1 MQLEANYKNLNKD
14 EFIESDENAKKEKL
28 NEFVN
33 LLKKRI
39 ESINLNDNSKLIV
52 TTISNEKKDFNC
64 KNKTIIDEIEREL
77 KKKIFDFNKL
87 RSEEYYYALISYLK
101 KNGYGYAALKVME
114 CYESVKNEDYEEICK
129 ILTDACLIDK
139 IENDFKFSIENDSC
153 IKYSPEIGLNK
164 ELYIK
169 NNNEFKIVKINSVN
183 NIEKEFVTCR
193 KKDDLINVY
202 INIPPN
208 RQINFKE
215 IIIVRTNYGMVRFKF
230 SIESENIIENGS
242 NEFKIVKINSIN
254 NIEKEFV
261 KCRKKDDLINV
272 YINIP
277 PNRQINFKEIIIIR
291 TNYGTVRFKFSVE
304 SENIIE
310 NGSVND
316 LVESYI
322 NKEIS
327 KKIAKD
333 KYEEISSSVNK
344 KEYSNQADKITINT
358 VNSILFSYKE
368 KENINILC
376 NLDDIYDLPKDED
389 KLVKKEKS
397 NDLLLE
403 ENNKQDVINDSK
415 ENKEKI
421 SDKKET
427 FFRNKLLRKKKKEV
441 DEVNSDNKKET
452 FFGKIKKYFS
462 RKK

>member
-77 KKKIFDFNKL
+77 KKKIFNFNKL

-242 NEFKIVKINSIN
+242 
-254 NIEKEFV
+254 
-261 KCRKKDDLINV
+261 
-272 YINIP
+272 
-277 PNRQINFKEIIIIR
+277 
-291 TNYGTVRFKFSVE
+291 
-304 SENIIE
+304 
-310 NGSVND
+310 VND

-344 KEYSNQADKITINT
+344 KEYSNKADKITINT

-376 NLDDIYDLPKDED
+376 NLDDIYYLPKDED

-403 ENNKQDVINDSK
+403 EKNKQDVINDSK

-427 FFRNKLLRKKKKEV
+427 FF
-441 DEVNSDNKKET
+441 
-452 FFGKIKKYFS
+452 GKIKKYFS

>member
-1 MQLEANYKNLNKD
+1 MQLEANDKNLNKD
-14 EFIESDENAKKEKL
+14 EFIKSDENAKKEKL

-39 ESINLNDNSKLIV
+39 ESINSNDNSKLIF
-52 TTISNEKKDFNC
+52 TTISNEKKDFDC
-64 KNKTIIDEIEREL
+64 KNKAIIDEIEREL

-87 RSEEYYYALISYLK
+87 RSDEYYYALISYLK
-101 KNGYGYAALKVME
+101 KNGYGYAASKVME

-153 IKYSPEIGLNK
+153 IKYSSGLGLNK

-169 NNNEFKIVKINSVN
+169 NNNEFKIVKINS
-183 NIEKEFVTCR
+183 
-193 KKDDLINVY
+193 
-202 INIPPN
+202 
-208 RQINFKE
+208 
-215 IIIVRTNYGMVRFKF
+215 
-230 SIESENIIENGS
+230 
-242 NEFKIVKINSIN
+242 IN
-254 NIEKEFV
+254 NMEKEFV

-344 KEYSNQADKITINT
+344 KEYSNQTDKITINT

-441 DEVNSDNKKET
+441 DEVDSDNKKET

>member
-77 KKKIFDFNKL
+77 KKKIFNFNKL

-242 NEFKIVKINSIN
+242 
-254 NIEKEFV
+254 
-261 KCRKKDDLINV
+261 
-272 YINIP
+272 
-277 PNRQINFKEIIIIR
+277 
-291 TNYGTVRFKFSVE
+291 
-304 SENIIE
+304 
-310 NGSVND
+310 VND

-344 KEYSNQADKITINT
+344 KEYSNKADKITINT

-376 NLDDIYDLPKDED
+376 NLDDIYYLPKDED

-403 ENNKQDVINDSK
+403 EKNKQDVINDSK

-427 FFRNKLLRKKKKEV
+427 FFRNKFLRKKKKEV
-441 DEVNSDNKKET
+441 DEVDSDNKKET